1 MIQKYATSGVNNAFK
16 SFIIS
21 ATGHETYCQ
30 CILDLLHGSN
40 ALAYF
45 AAKKVLLVSSQL
57 LRSVLWRGSEMV
69 PHQRI
74 QNILENGK

>member
-1 MIQKYATSGVNNAFK
+1 MIQKYAASGVNYALK
-16 SFIIS
+16 SFITL
-21 ATGHETYCQ
+21 ATGQETCFQ
-30 CILDLLHGSN
+30 CILDLLHESN
-40 ALAYF
+40 ALAYC
-45 AAKKVLLVSSQL
+45 AAKKILLVSSQL